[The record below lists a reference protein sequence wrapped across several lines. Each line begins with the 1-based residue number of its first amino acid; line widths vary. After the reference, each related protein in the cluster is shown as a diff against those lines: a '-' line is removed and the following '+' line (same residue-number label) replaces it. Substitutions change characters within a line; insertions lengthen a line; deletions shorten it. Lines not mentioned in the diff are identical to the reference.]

1 MISKENDVL
10 PILIPLK
17 QIVFTKKKVLALP
30 LVDLYPVQITL
41 KLKKRRKLPGLLNN
55 MQQLNCS
62 MIHGGVYGRRK
73 GQPEVWWRTESEC
86 YSRIGEREEGGIVPI
101 ECNFTGSTRKQE
113 MELMT
118 EFSSGKLASWG

>member
-1 MISKENDVL
+1 MISKENDVS
-10 PILIPLK
+10 PILISLK

-30 LVDLYPVQITL
+30 LVDLYPAQITL

-62 MIHGGVYGRRK
+62 MIHSGIHGRRK
-73 GQPEVWWRTESEC
+73 GQPKVWRRTEGEC
-86 YSRIGEREEGGIVPI
+86 YSRIGGGEEGGIEPI
-101 ECNFTGSTRKQE
+101 ECNFTGNTRKQE

-118 EFSSGKLASWG
+118 EFSSGKLASGG